1 MLVLLLGANLLIK
14 LHLFVGIERENTT
27 FDGPWIQEVSREE
40 LLSAFDDWE
49 PEVSA
54 LLQVNLVPIIGQ
66 AILRTFPVTVHPIA
80 E

>member
-1 MLVLLLGANLLIK
+1 MARGTRINFAASRLNW
-14 LHLFVGIERENTT
+14 ERENTT

-54 LLQVNLVPIIGQ
+54 LLQVNLVTIIGQ